1 MGSNN
6 RYEDLG
12 IAAALS
18 RPWDFPTACSE
29 LSAILR
35 LCYSHLPKTLQS
47 LVFQDTLLAFR
58 TLPDIQTG
66 YGVAAAKSLLR
77 AVEAVLSKQKKAAA
91 VSEFKRSV
99 VAHSRRSKSCYDGG
113 TLQLPLDVL
122 VHVFSF
128 LDMRS
133 LVAASL
139 VCWSWNS
146 AANENTLW
154 QIEYSIFF
162 GASCI
167 KDIETANRLDWKKAF
182 QHKYKG
188 ELSIEAPT
196 NRAVCRN
203 CCSIVWLC
211 SLSCRAP
218 HCCAKLGKCKP
229 KLGLISPRKVAKY
242 TLGETLWVEVCFDS
256 DDSDSDEPSCSQ
268 HQLPKL
274 WAYPRFASAPR

>member
-1 MGSNN
+1 M
-6 RYEDLG
+6 RKYEDLE

-18 RPWDFPTACSE
+18 RPWDYPTACYE
-29 LSAILR
+29 LCAILR
-35 LCYSHLPKTLQS
+35 FSYSRLSKTDQS

-58 TLPDIQTG
+58 ILPDIQTG
-66 YGVAAAKSLLR
+66 YEVAAANALLR
-77 AVEAVLSKQKKAAA
+77 AVEAVLPKQKKAAA
-91 VSEFKRSV
+91 VSEFKRSI
-99 VAHSRRSKSCYDGG
+99 VAHSRRSKSFYDGG

-133 LVAASL
+133 LAAASL

-154 QIEYSIFF
+154 NIKYSIFF

-167 KDIETANRLDWKKAF
+167 KDIETANRLNWKKAF
-182 QHKYKG
+182 QHKYKD

-203 CCSIVWLC
+203 CCSMVWL
-211 SLSCRAP
+211 STLSCRAP
-218 HCCAKLGKCKP
+218 HCCAKSGKCKP

-242 TLGETLWVEVCFDS
+242 TLGEALWVEVCFDT
-256 DDSDSDEPSCSQ
+256 DDSDSDEPSCGQ
-268 HQLPKL
+268 YQLPKL
-274 WAYPRFASAPR
+274 WAYPRIASARS